1 MAKINFTEANLTQL
15 KELAIKFLMENRSI
29 TYGIGNQVY
38 SIVALMHTTTINT
51 LNNIR
56 LTLGKMIETQESKD
70 EWTDPDNSKL
80 ALLKENKELVNL
92 IIGWK
97 RKNLEIAENKKMKE
111 ELTQQLAAL
120 KESTKTP
127 EDRIKELEAKLKE
140 YDEF

>member
-15 KELAIKFLMENRSI
+15 KELAIKFLMENRTI
-29 TYGIGNQVY
+29 TYGIGNQVH
-38 SIVALMHTTTINT
+38 SIVTLMHTTSINT

-56 LTLGKMIETQESKD
+56 LTLGKMIEAQESKD

-140 YDEF
+140 YNEF

>member
-15 KELAIKFLMENRSI
+15 KELAIKFLMENRTI
-29 TYGIGNQVY
+29 TYGIGNQVH
-38 SIVALMHTTTINT
+38 SIVTLMHTTSINT

-97 RKNLEIAENKKMKE
+97 RKNLEIAENKKIKE

-140 YDEF
+140 YNEF

>member
-15 KELAIKFLMENRSI
+15 KELAIKFLMENRTI
-29 TYGIGNQVY
+29 TYGIGNQVH
-38 SIVALMHTTTINT
+38 SIVTLMHTTSINT

-56 LTLGKMIETQESKD
+56 LTLGKMIEAQESKD

>member
-15 KELAIKFLMENRSI
+15 KELAIKFLMENRTI

-38 SIVALMHTTTINT
+38 SIVTLMHTTSINT

-56 LTLGKMIETQESKD
+56 LTLSKMIEAQESKD
-70 EWTDPDNSKL
+70 EWTNPDNSKL

-97 RKNLEIAENKKMKE
+97 RKNFEIAENKKMKE

>member
-15 KELAIKFLMENRSI
+15 KELAIKFLMENRTI

-38 SIVALMHTTTINT
+38 SIVTLMHTTSINT

-56 LTLGKMIETQESKD
+56 LTLGKMIEAQESKD
-70 EWTDPDNSKL
+70 EWTDPDNNKL

-140 YDEF
+140 YNEF

>member
-15 KELAIKFLMENRSI
+15 KELAIKFLMENRTI
-29 TYGIGNQVY
+29 TYGIGNQVH
-38 SIVALMHTTTINT
+38 SIVTLMHTTSINT

-56 LTLGKMIETQESKD
+56 LTLGKMIEAQESKD
-70 EWTDPDNSKL
+70 EWTDPDNNKL

-140 YDEF
+140 YNEF